1 MDGPTQKL
9 PELIK
14 DHLTMTGKTQSQ
26 LAKASGLSRSRIGQL
41 ISDDIQRI
49 PRLDTLEKLARGLNL
64 PLTVVKAAALTSVG
78 LSNEDTE
85 QDLRVEIITRRLSDL
100 PDEDL
105 AYIDIFVS
113 ALIQRRHG

>member
-64 PLTVVKAAALTSVG
+64 PLTVVKAAALIKWDCCEG
-78 LSNEDTE
+78 
-85 QDLRVEIITRRLSDL
+85 
-100 PDEDL
+100 
-105 AYIDIFVS
+105 
-113 ALIQRRHG
+113 